1 MGSNE
6 NNTMTNIDVGCP
18 MVAKRQDS
26 SDPSVTDYKGFEQIL
41 IERNMSN
48 HKNS

>member
-1 MGSNE
+1 MDSNE

-26 SDPSVTDYKGFEQIL
+26 SANTDRENFV
-41 IERNMSN
+41 
-48 HKNS
+48 